1 MISMRRIALWI
12 AVIVSLPLTTAEADD
27 SLKGLKPFLQKY
39 CISCHGP
46 EKQKNDRR
54 FDTIAT
60 DLTNREVLEAWQEML
75 DQVNLGEMPP
85 KKKPQPSPEERKRF
99 VEDLT
104 GSLEAAYAK
113 LRSTGARTVIR
124 RLNRIE
130 LRNTLRDLLYLNG
143 AAFRPGPV
151 AKLVGAQRGR
161 VERKGKDPVRSFPDD
176 EKENGFTNIGN
187 RLVMSD
193 FLLRLMLEA
202 AEEVLP
208 TATYA
213 KKKPLVET
221 RRFSGHLLKGKQ
233 YGPETLETISRELNP
248 DFDMMAQRYQPFGSE
263 SLGRL
268 SPTELRAG
276 VGTSARYRITVEAS
290 GHNQQHPWNELIKTD
305 QDQPFL
311 LSLNM
316 ADTAN
321 GGISGST
328 SINLALWSLPGDG
341 KKRTFSFET
350 WIDDTWTPWL
360 GWENGFY
367 DRRFRAERLVEKYL
381 PQAYRP
387 QPDRKKVDKKIF
399 DAWPIEMA
407 KVLLE
412 SGYKGPHIRVYSL
425 TVEPL
430 IEAWPPKSHTALYGT
445 DPVGR
450 ADVEKLLLN
459 FAERAYRRPV
469 LPTEVAPYVKLV
481 RSLMVNQKWSSNAVI
496 KELSYKIYKGK
507 WNKLPLF
514 ATLEPVS
521 EGVLAEGLLD
531 IRPAKMNEH
540 FGMVFE
546 GKLLAPK
553 DGKYR
558 FGIASDDGA
567 RLIIND
573 KRVIEHNGLR
583 GFSMK
588 KGGLMLMAGPHDI
601 RVEFL
606 ACDLPNSLR
615 ASWSGP
621 GFAVEPLSIQ
631 TKIPKQ
637 LSAANTIVE
646 QAIAAQAIKALQAG
660 YTAILCSP
668 RFLYIQEKGPK
679 LDSYELASRLSY
691 FLWSSMPDKR
701 LLGLAAADRL
711 TDPAVRQE
719 EVERLLD
726 NPKVEAFTR
735 NFTIA
740 WLRLDKLGKMP
751 PEESG
756 PFRFYHD
763 RKMEPMMVAQTTT
776 YFADMVKRNGK
787 IKLFIDSDYT
797 YMNETL
803 SNWIYNRNDIRG
815 GHFRKVTLDD
825 PRRGGI
831 FTQPSVMTATANGV
845 DTSPVVRGVY
855 VLENILG
862 TPPSPPPP
870 DVEPLAPDLRGAK
883 TIRQQLELHR
893 ETEACS
899 SCHNKIDPMGF
910 AMENFDPVGRWRDI
924 YPARTH
930 QPRIKIDPS
939 STLVSGQKLDDIV
952 AFKKMLLSREQD
964 VTRCLTE
971 KLLTYSSGRV
981 LEPVDRGEVNR
992 IVKELKSKNGGL
1004 RDLIK
1009 LVTESSIF
1017 LSK

>member
-1 MISMRRIALWI
+1 MIARRRIAMWI
-12 AVIVSLPLTTAEADD
+12 TVIFPLSLGAMKAED
-27 SLKGLKPFLQKY
+27 SLEKLKPFLQKH
-39 CISCHGP
+39 CFSCHGP

-54 FDTIAT
+54 FDTIGT
-60 DLTNREVLEAWQEML
+60 DLSDRKLIEAWQDML

-85 KKKPQPSPEERKRF
+85 KKKPQPESEERKKF
-99 VEDLT
+99 VVALT
-104 GSLEAAYAK
+104 DSLQAAYAR

-130 LRNTLRDLLYLNG
+130 LRNTLRDLLYLDG
-143 AAFRPGPV
+143 AAFRPGAV
-151 AKLVGAQRGR
+151 AKLVDNNGNGR
-161 VERKGKDPVRSFPDD
+161 VERKGNDPVRAFPED
-176 EKENGFTNIGN
+176 EKEHGFANIGN

-193 FLLRLMLEA
+193 FLLNLMLAA

-208 TATYA
+208 AATHTEKRPA
-213 KKKPLVET
+213 AEK
-221 RRFSGHLLKGKQ
+221 RRLSGHLVKGKQ
-233 YGPETLETISRELNP
+233 YGQLTLETVSRELNP
-248 DFDMMAQRYQPFGSE
+248 GFDMLSMRYQRF
-263 SLGRL
+263 GRL
-268 SPTELRAG
+268 SPTELRGG
-276 VGTSARYRITVEAS
+276 VRTSARYRITVEAS
-290 GHNQQHPWNELIKTD
+290 GHNQRHPWGELIKTD
-305 QDQPFL
+305 QDQPFM

-321 GGISGST
+321 GGISGPTST
-328 SINLALWSLPGDG
+328 NLALWSLPGDG

-350 WIDDTWTPWL
+350 WLDDTWTPWL

-367 DRRFRAERLVEKYL
+367 DRGFRAERLVEKYL

-430 IEAWPPKSHTALYGT
+430 IDAWPPKSHTALYGT
-445 DPVGR
+445 GPVEE

-459 FAERAYRRPV
+459 FATRAFRKPV
-469 LPTEVAPYVKLV
+469 KVAEVAPYAALV
-481 RSLMVNQKWSSNAVI
+481 RSLMVAAKKSSPAAI
-496 KELSYKIYKGK
+496 KELSYKAYKGK
-507 WNKLPLF
+507 WSKLPQF
-514 ATLEPVS
+514 STLEPFS
-521 EGVLAEGLLD
+521 EGILADGLLD
-531 IRPAKMNEH
+531 IRPAKMREH
-540 FGMVFE
+540 YGMVFE
-546 GKLLAPK
+546 GRLDVPK
-553 DGKYR
+553 NGKYR
-558 FGIASDDGA
+558 FEVASDDGS
-567 RLIIND
+567 RLIID
-573 KRVIEHNGLR
+573 GKRVIEHDGLH
-583 GFSMK
+583 GNSTK
-588 KGGLMLMAGPHDI
+588 KGGLQLTAGPHAL
-601 RVEFL
+601 RVEYF
-606 ACDLPNSLR
+606 AYGQPNSLR

-621 GFAVEPLSIQ
+621 GFSDAPLSIQ
-631 TKIPKQ
+631 TKAPKQ
-637 LSAANTIVE
+637 LAASNTR
-646 QAIAAQAIKALQAG
+646 AARAFRALQAG

-668 RFLYIQEKGPK
+668 RFLYIQEKGPE

-691 FLWSSMPDKR
+691 FLWSSMPDEK
-701 LLGLAAADRL
+701 LLKLAAEGRL
-711 TDPAVRQE
+711 TDPAVRQQ
-719 EVERLLD
+719 EVERLLKD
-726 NPKVEAFTR
+726 PRAEAFTR
-735 NFTIA
+735 NFTVA

-751 PEESG
+751 PEKSG

-763 RKMEPMMVAQTTT
+763 RKMEPMMVTQTTA
-776 YFADMVKRNGK
+776 YFADMVKRNQP
-787 IKLFIDSDYT
+787 IRFFIDSDYT
-797 YMNETL
+797 YMNETIA
-803 SNWIYNRNDIRG
+803 NWIYQ
-815 GHFRKVTLDD
+815 RKDVYGERYQKVALND

-855 VLENILG
+855 ILENILG

-870 DVEPLAPDLRGAK
+870 DVEPLAPDLRGAT

-893 ETEACS
+893 ESEACS
-899 SCHNKIDPMGF
+899 GCHNKIDPMGF

-939 STLVSGQKLDDIV
+939 STLVTGKKIDDIV

-1009 LVTESSIF
+1009 MVTESSIF

>member
-85 KKKPQPSPEERKRF
+85 KKKTQPGLEERKKF
-99 VEDLT
+99 VEALT
-104 GSLEAAYAK
+104 GSLDSAYAR
-113 LRSTGARTVIR
+113 LRSTGAQTVIR

-130 LRNTLRDLLYLNG
+130 LRNTLRDLLYLDG
-143 AAFRPGPV
+143 AAFRPGAV
-151 AKLVGAQRGR
+151 AKLVDNNGNGR
-161 VERKGKDPVRSFPDD
+161 VERKGNDPVRAFPED
-176 EKENGFTNIGN
+176 EKEHGFANIGN

-193 FLLRLMLEA
+193 FLLKLMLAA

-208 TATYA
+208 IATHTEKRPA
-213 KKKPLVET
+213 VET
-221 RRFSGHLLKGKQ
+221 RRLSGHLVKGKQ
-233 YGPETLETISRELNP
+233 YGQLTLETVSRELNP
-248 DFDMMAQRYQPFGSE
+248 DFDMISMRYQRF
-263 SLGRL
+263 GRL
-268 SPTELRAG
+268 SPTELRGG
-276 VGTSARYRITVEAS
+276 VRTSARYRITVEAS
-290 GHNQQHPWNELIKTD
+290 GHNQRHPWGELIKTD
-305 QDQPFL
+305 QDQPFM

-321 GGISGST
+321 GGISGPTST
-328 SINLALWSLPGDG
+328 NLALWSLPGDG

-350 WIDDTWTPWL
+350 WLDDTWTPWL

-367 DRRFRAERLVEKYL
+367 DRGFRAERLVEKYL
-381 PQAYRP
+381 PQAWRP

-445 DPVGR
+445 GPVEE

-459 FAERAYRRPV
+459 FATRAFRKPV
-469 LPTEVAPYVKLV
+469 KAAEVAPYAALV
-481 RSLMVNQKWSSNAVI
+481 RSLMVEAKKSSPAAI
-496 KELSYKIYKGK
+496 KELSYKAYKGK
-507 WNKLPLF
+507 WSKLPQF
-514 ATLEPVS
+514 STLEPFS
-521 EGVLAEGLLD
+521 EGVLADGLLD
-531 IRPAKMNEH
+531 IRPAKMREH
-540 FGMVFE
+540 YGMVFE
-546 GKLLAPK
+546 GRIEAPK
-553 DGKYR
+553 NGKYR
-558 FGIASDDGA
+558 FELASDDGA
-567 RLIIND
+567 RLLING
-573 KRVIEHNGLR
+573 KRVINHDGLH
-583 GFSMK
+583 GASTK
-588 KGGLMLMAGPHDI
+588 KGGLELTAGPHAI
-601 RVEFL
+601 RLEYF
-606 ACDLPNSLR
+606 AYGQPNSLR

-621 GFAVEPLSIQ
+621 GFSDAPLSIQ
-631 TKIPKQ
+631 TKAPKQ
-637 LSAANTIVE
+637 LAASNTR
-646 QAIAAQAIKALQAG
+646 AARAFRALQAG

-668 RFLYIQEKGPK
+668 RFLYIQEKGPE

-691 FLWSSMPDKR
+691 FLWSSMPDEK
-701 LLGLAAADRL
+701 LLKLAAEGRL
-711 TDPAVRQE
+711 TDPTVRQR
-719 EVERLLD
+719 EVERLLED
-726 NPKVEAFTR
+726 PRAEAFTR
-735 NFTIA
+735 NFTVA

-751 PEESG
+751 PEKSG

-763 RKMEPMMVAQTTT
+763 RKMEPMMVSQTTAF
-776 YFADMVKRNGK
+776 FADMVRRNEK
-787 IKLFIDSDYT
+787 IRSLIDSDYT
-797 YMNETL
+797 YMNETIA
-803 SNWIYNRNDIRG
+803 NWIYNRKDVYGERY
-815 GHFRKVTLDD
+815 RKVALDD

-855 VLENILG
+855 ILENILG

-893 ETEACS
+893 NSEACS
-899 SCHNKIDPMGF
+899 GCHNKIDPMGF

-939 STLVSGQKLDDIV
+939 STLVTGKKLDDIV
-952 AFKKMLLSREQD
+952 AFKKMLLSREHD

-992 IVKELKSKNGGL
+992 IVKELQGKDGGL

-1009 LVTESSIF
+1009 LVTESAIF

>member
-1 MISMRRIALWI
+1 MIATRRIALWI
-12 AVIVSLPLTTAEADD
+12 TVIFPLSLGTMRAED
-27 SLKGLKPFLQKY
+27 SLENLKPFLQKH
-39 CISCHGP
+39 CFSCHGP
-46 EKQKNDRR
+46 QKQKNDRR
-54 FDTIAT
+54 FDTIGT
-60 DLTNREVLEAWQEML
+60 DLSDRKILEAWQDML

-85 KKKPQPSPEERKRF
+85 KKKPQPDSEERKKF
-99 VEDLT
+99 VGALT
-104 GSLEAAYAK
+104 GSLQAAYAR

-143 AAFRPGPV
+143 AAFRPGAV
-151 AKLVGAQRGR
+151 AKLVDNNGNGR
-161 VERKGKDPVRSFPDD
+161 VERKGNDPVRAFPED
-176 EKENGFTNIGN
+176 EKEHGFANIGN

-193 FLLRLMLEA
+193 FLLKLMLGA

-208 TATYA
+208 AATHTEKRPA
-213 KKKPLVET
+213 VET
-221 RRFSGHLLKGKQ
+221 RRLSGHLVKGKQ
-233 YGPETLETISRELNP
+233 YGQLTLETVSRELNP
-248 DFDMMAQRYQPFGSE
+248 GFDMISMRYQRFG
-263 SLGRL
+263 RV
-268 SPTELRAG
+268 SPTELRGG
-276 VGTSARYRITVEAS
+276 VRTSARYRITVEAS
-290 GHNQQHPWNELIKTD
+290 GHNQRHPWGELIKTD

-321 GGISGST
+321 GGISGPTST
-328 SINLALWSLPGDG
+328 NLALWTLPGDG
-341 KKRTFSFET
+341 KKRAFSFET

-367 DRRFRAERLVEKYL
+367 DRGFRAERLVEKYL

-407 KVLLE
+407 KALLE
-412 SGYKGPHIRVYSL
+412 AGYKGPHIRIYSL

-430 IEAWPPKSHTALYGT
+430 IDAWPPKSHTALYGT
-445 DPVGR
+445 GPVEE

-459 FAERAYRRPV
+459 FTRRAFRRPV
-469 LPTEVAPYVKLV
+469 KAPEVAPYAALV
-481 RSLMVNQKWSSNAVI
+481 RSLMVDAKKSSPAVI
-496 KELSYKIYKGK
+496 KELSYKAYKGK
-507 WNKLPLF
+507 WNKLPQF
-514 ATLEPVS
+514 STLKPFS
-521 EGVLAEGLLD
+521 EGVLADGLLD
-531 IRPAKMNEH
+531 IRPAKMREH
-540 FGMVFE
+540 YGMVFE
-546 GKLLAPK
+546 GRLDAPEN
-553 DGKYR
+553 GKYR
-558 FGIASDDGA
+558 FELASDDGA
-567 RLIIND
+567 RLIID
-573 KRVIEHNGLR
+573 GKRVIEHDGLH
-583 GFSMK
+583 GNSTK
-588 KGGLMLMAGPHDI
+588 KGSLQLTAGSHAL
-601 RVEFL
+601 RVEYF
-606 ACDLPNSLR
+606 AYGQPNSLR

-621 GFAVEPLSIQ
+621 GFSAAPLSIE
-631 TKIPKQ
+631 TRAPKQ
-637 LSAANTIVE
+637 LSASNTL
-646 QAIAAQAIKALQAG
+646 AARTIRALQAG

-668 RFLYIQEKGPK
+668 RFLYIQEKGPE

-691 FLWSSMPDKR
+691 FLWSSMPDER
-701 LLGLAAADRL
+701 LLELARTGKL
-711 TDPAVRQE
+711 TNPAVRQQE
-719 EVERLLD
+719 IERLLKD
-726 NPKVEAFTR
+726 PRSEAFTR
-735 NFTIA
+735 NFTVA
-740 WLRLDKLGKMP
+740 WLRLDTLGKMP
-751 PEESG
+751 PEKSG

-763 RKMEPMMVAQTTT
+763 RKMEPMMVSQTTA
-776 YFADMVKRNGK
+776 YFADMVERNEK
-787 IKLFIDSDYT
+787 VRFFIDSDYT

-803 SNWIYNRNDIRG
+803 SNWIYNRKDVHGERY
-815 GHFRKVTLDD
+815 RKVALND

-893 ETEACS
+893 ESEACS
-899 SCHNKIDPMGF
+899 GCHNKIDPMGF

-939 STLVSGQKLDDIV
+939 CTLVSGQKLEDIV
-952 AFKKMLLSREQD
+952 AFKKMLLGRERD

-992 IVKELKSKNGGL
+992 IVKELESRNGGL

-1009 LVTESSIF
+1009 LVAESSIF